1 MKKVLMCKS
10 EKIKINNVKEYVK
23 RICVNLVMLILG
35 ITLVSCGSKNIVSNV
50 PETTTQ
56 ETTTIA
62 ETTEVKTTE
71 EKKLGGGGPQGM
83 RGGMGAGANF
93 LDDTAKANLEKVSNE
108 VKDKY
113 KEFTYTDDE
122 TGLSID
128 YGLFIPESYGR
139 SNKIYPLIMFVG
151 DATTTGNTI
160 TQILEN
166 CIGSVIWAT
175 AEEQKKH
182 ECFVL
187 VPTFNEKLI
196 DDSNGNST
204 ISNYMDVIVRMIE
217 KIKNDY
223 DIHKDKIYSTG
234 QSMGCMTSLYL
245 TANNP
250 DLFAATLLVD
260 GQWDINEIQGIKD
273 RKFIYF
279 AAEGDKK
286 AFDGQT
292 NVKNYLKENNV
303 DYAEVYDVDAKDSAE
318 NLNRIADELFSKG
331 LDKNFITWKLNSTYA
346 NGESN
351 GSMAGEHMTSFYY
364 GYNIER
370 VRDWLFEQ
378 SKTITKLK
386 EEKAANNT
394 SNTNNVNDMNSANDI
409 NKANEANIV
418 NNVNSMNDINK
429 TNDNLKLLIN
439 DVEVSV
445 EWEDNDSV
453 KAIKE
458 MAKNGGLIINTHQYG
473 GFEQVGE
480 IGQSIVSNDVQM
492 TTKPGDIVLYADSNI
507 VVFYGSNSWSYTKLG
522 KIKDKNLSELKQLLD
537 KNNVVIKISR

>member
-1 MKKVLMCKS
+1 MSKVIKVVLMMILVS
-10 EKIKINNVKEYVK
+10 LVS
-23 RICVNLVMLILG
+23 ICG
-35 ITLVSCGSKNIVSNV
+35 VSCGNNNTADSVAM
-50 PETTTQ
+50 T
-56 ETTTIA
+56 
-62 ETTEVKTTE
+62 TTE
-71 EKKLGGGGPQGM
+71 EHLAAEEEATKERKTGGGPQGM

-93 LDDTAKANLEKVSNE
+93 LDETAKANLSKVSNE

-122 TGLSID
+122 TGLNIN
-128 YGLFIPESYGR
+128 YGLFIPESYGK
-139 SNKIYPLIMFVG
+139 SNKVYPLIMFIG

-187 VPTFNEKLI
+187 VPTFNEALI
-196 DDSNGNST
+196 DDSNGNAT
-204 ISNYMDVIVRMIE
+204 ISKYMDVIVRMIDR
-217 KIKNDY
+217 IKNDY
-223 DIHKDKIYSTG
+223 DIHKDKIYATG

-250 DLFAATLLVD
+250 ELFAATLLVD
-260 GQWDINEIQGIKD
+260 GQWDISQIQGIKD
-273 RKFIYF
+273 RKFVYF

-286 AFDGQT
+286 AYEGQN

-303 DYAEVYDVDAKDSAE
+303 EFAEVYDVDAKADEES
-318 NLNRIADELFSKG
+318 LNKIADELFSKG

-346 NGESN
+346 NGETN
-351 GSMAGEHMTSFYY
+351 GSPAGEHMTSFYY

-378 SKTITKLK
+378 SNTNNKLK
-386 EEKAANNT
+386 EEKMVNNASDT
-394 SNTNNVNDMNSANDI
+394 KTINDVNDI
-409 NKANEANIV
+409 NEN
-418 NNVNSMNDINK
+418 
-429 TNDNLKLLIN
+429 NDNLKLFIDN
-439 DVEVSV
+439 IEVKV

-453 KAIKE
+453 KEIKE
-458 MAKNGGLIINTHQYG
+458 IAKDEGLIINTHQYG

-480 IGQSIVSNDVQM
+480 IGQSIVSNNVQM
-492 TTKPGDIVLYADSNI
+492 TTEPGDIVLYNGNNI
-507 VVFYGSNSWSYTKLG
+507 VVFFGNNSWSYTKLG
-522 KIKDKNLSELKQLLD
+522 KIKNKSLSELKELLD
-537 KNNVVIKISR
+537 KNNVVINIRK

>member
-1 MKKVLMCKS
+1 MKKALIGKS
-10 EKIKINNVKEYVK
+10 ERINTNKVKKYVK
-23 RICVNLVMLILG
+23 RISTSLVALTMSMALI
-35 ITLVSCGSKNIVSNV
+35 SCGNSNAV
-50 PETTTQ
+50 NSVAEATVAETTTLV
-56 ETTTIA
+56 ETNKT
-62 ETTEVKTTE
+62 ETSE
-71 EKKLGGGGPQGM
+71 EKKLGNGGPQG
-83 RGGMGAGANF
+83 RGGMGSGASF
-93 LDDTAKANLEKVSNE
+93 LDEAAKANLEKVSNE

-139 SNKIYPLIMFVG
+139 SNKVYPLIMFVG

-217 KIKNDY
+217 KITNDY

-260 GQWDINEIQGIKD
+260 GQWEISQIQGIKD

-286 AFDGQT
+286 ALEGQT
-292 NVKNYLKENNV
+292 NVKEYLKENNV
-303 DYAEVYDVDAKDSAE
+303 EYAEVYDVDAKDSAE
-318 NLNRIADELFSKG
+318 NLNKIADELFSKG

-378 SKTITKLK
+378 SKVDNKLR
-386 EEKAANNT
+386 EEKTVNGT
-394 SNTNNVNDMNSANDI
+394 SDTNNINNANKINNVDEIKTVNDMNKKD
-409 NKANEANIV
+409 
-418 NNVNSMNDINK
+418 D
-429 TNDNLKLLIN
+429 DLKLLID
-439 DVEVSV
+439 DVEVNV

-453 KAIKE
+453 NAIKE
-458 MAKNGGLIINTHQYG
+458 LAKNGGLTINTHQYG

-480 IGQSIVSNDVQM
+480 IGQSIVSSNVQM
-492 TTKPGDIVLYADSNI
+492 TTEPGDIVLYADSNI
-507 VVFYGSNSWSYTKLG
+507 VIFYGSNSWSYTKLG

-537 KNNVVIKISR
+537 KNNVVIKISEK

>member
-1 MKKVLMCKS
+1 MKKVLISKS
-10 EKIKINNVKEYVK
+10 ERINTNKVKKYLK
-23 RICVNLVMLILG
+23 RIAASIVLLAMCMPLL
-35 ITLVSCGSKNIVSNV
+35 SCGNSNV
-50 PETTTQ
+50 VKNVAETTVT
-56 ETTTIA
+56 ETTTIVEINKT
-62 ETTEVKTTE
+62 ETSE
-71 EKKLGGGGPQGM
+71 EKKLGGGPQG

-122 TGLSID
+122 TGLSIN

-139 SNKIYPLIMFVG
+139 SNKIYPLIMFIG

-260 GQWDINEIQGIKD
+260 GQWDISQIQGIKD

-286 AFDGQT
+286 ALEGQT

-303 DYAEVYDVDAKDSAE
+303 EYAEVYDVDAKDSAE
-318 NLNRIADELFSKG
+318 SLNKIADELFSKG

-378 SKTITKLK
+378 SKHRTNSK
-386 EEKAANNT
+386 EEKVVNNT
-394 SNTNNVNDMNSANDI
+394 SNTNDVNDMNSANDI

-418 NNVNSMNDINK
+418 DNVNSMNDINK
-429 TNDNLKLLIN
+429 TNDNLKLLID

-453 KAIKE
+453 NAIKE
-458 MAKNGGLIINTHQYG
+458 LAKNGVLTINTHQYG

-492 TTKPGDIVLYADSNI
+492 TTEPGDIVLYADSNI

-522 KIKDKNLSELKQLLD
+522 KIKDKSSSELKQLLD
-537 KNNVVIKISR
+537 KNNVVIKISN

>member
-1 MKKVLMCKS
+1 MKKVLISKS
-10 EKIKINNVKEYVK
+10 EKSSTNKFQKYVK
-23 RICVNLVMLILG
+23 RISAS
-35 ITLVSCGSKNIVSNV
+35 LVSLAMCMVLLSCGNSNV
-50 PETTTQ
+50 VNNV
-56 ETTTIA
+56 A
-62 ETTEVKTTE
+62 ETTVTETTNLVETNKTETSE
-71 EKKLGGGGPQGM
+71 EKKLGNGGPQG
-83 RGGMGAGANF
+83 RGGMGSGASF
-93 LDDTAKANLEKVSNE
+93 LDEAAKANLEKVSNE

-122 TGLSID
+122 TGLSVD

-139 SNKIYPLIMFVG
+139 SNKVYPLIMFVG

-217 KIKNDY
+217 KITNDY
-223 DIHKDKIYSTG
+223 DINKDKIYSTG

-260 GQWDINEIQGIKD
+260 GQWEISQIQGIKD

-286 AFDGQT
+286 ALEGQT

-303 DYAEVYDVDAKDSAE
+303 EYAEVYDVDAKDSAE
-318 NLNRIADELFSKG
+318 NLNKIADELFSKG

-378 SKTITKLK
+378 SKTGDKWR
-386 EEKAANNT
+386 EEKTVNGTSDTNIINNANDINT
-394 SNTNNVNDMNSANDI
+394 VDEINIVNDMNKND
-409 NKANEANIV
+409 
-418 NNVNSMNDINK
+418 D
-429 TNDNLKLLIN
+429 DLKLLID
-439 DVEVSV
+439 DVEVNV

-458 MAKNGGLIINTHQYG
+458 LAKNDGLTINTHQYG

-480 IGQSIVSNDVQM
+480 IGQSIVSNNVQM
-492 TTKPGDIVLYADSNI
+492 ITEPGDIVLYNGNNI
-507 VVFYGSNSWSYTKLG
+507 VVFFGNNSWSYTKLG
-522 KIKDKNLSELKQLLD
+522 RIVGITDEGLKNLLSKS
-537 KNNVVIKISR
+537 NVVLKIN

>member
-1 MKKVLMCKS
+1 MKKVLISKS
-10 EKIKINNVKEYVK
+10 EKSSTIKFQKYVK
-23 RICVNLVMLILG
+23 RISVS
-35 ITLVSCGSKNIVSNV
+35 LVSLAMCMALLSCGNSNAV
-50 PETTTQ
+50 NNVAETSVTETTAIVEINKT
-56 ETTTIA
+56 ETS
-62 ETTEVKTTE
+62 E
-71 EKKLGGGGPQGM
+71 EKKLGNGGLQG
-83 RGGMGAGANF
+83 RGGMGSGASF
-93 LDDTAKANLEKVSNE
+93 LDETAKANLEKVSNE

-128 YGLFIPESYGR
+128 YGLFIPESYGK
-139 SNKIYPLIMFVG
+139 SNKVYPLIMFVG
-151 DATTTGNTI
+151 DATTTENTI

-182 ECFVL
+182 ECLVL

-204 ISNYMDVIVRMIE
+204 ISNYMDAIVRMIE
-217 KIKNDY
+217 KITNDY
-223 DIHKDKIYSTG
+223 DIHKDKIYATG

-286 AFDGQT
+286 ALEGQT

-303 DYAEVYDVDAKDSAE
+303 EYAEVYDVDAKDSAE
-318 NLNRIADELFSKG
+318 NLNKIADELFSKG
-331 LDKNFITWKLNSTYA
+331 LDKNFITWKLNSTYT

-378 SKTITKLK
+378 SKHKTNSK
-386 EEKAANNT
+386 EEKVLNNT
-394 SNTNNVNDMNSANDI
+394 SNTNNVNDMNSADEI
-409 NKANEANIV
+409 NKANIV

-429 TNDNLKLLIN
+429 TNGNLKLLID
-439 DVEVSV
+439 DVEVNV

-458 MAKNGGLIINTHQYG
+458 LAKNGGLTINTHQYG

-480 IGQSIVSNDVQM
+480 IGQSIVSNNVQM
-492 TTKPGDIVLYADSNI
+492 TTVPGDIVLYADSNI

-522 KIKDKNLSELKQLLD
+522 KIVGKTDEELKNLLSKS
-537 KNNVVIKISR
+537 NVVIKIN

>member
-1 MKKVLMCKS
+1 MKTVLISKS
-10 EKIKINNVKEYVK
+10 EMINTNKVKKNVK
-23 RICVNLVMLILG
+23 RISVS
-35 ITLVSCGSKNIVSNV
+35 LVSLAMCMALLSCGNSNAV
-50 PETTTQ
+50 NSVDETTVAETTTLV
-56 ETTTIA
+56 ETNKT
-62 ETTEVKTTE
+62 ETSG
-71 EKKLGGGGPQGM
+71 EKKLGNGGPQG
-83 RGGMGAGANF
+83 RGGMGAGASF
-93 LDDTAKANLEKVSNE
+93 LDDTAKANLEKASNE

-139 SNKIYPLIMFVG
+139 SNKVYPLIMFVG

-217 KIKNDY
+217 KITNDY

-260 GQWDINEIQGIKD
+260 GQWEISQIQGIKD

-286 AFDGQT
+286 ALEGQT

-303 DYAEVYDVDAKDSAE
+303 EYAEVYDVDAKDSAE
-318 NLNRIADELFSKG
+318 NLNKIADELFSKG
-331 LDKNFITWKLNSTYA
+331 LDKNFITWKLNSTYV

-378 SKTITKLK
+378 SKTRTKLK
-386 EEKAANNT
+386 EEKATNNT
-394 SNTNNVNDMNSANDI
+394 SNTNNVNDMNSANEI
-409 NKANEANIV
+409 NKANEVNIV
-418 NNVNSMNDINK
+418 NNVNNMDDINK
-429 TNDNLKLLIN
+429 TNDNLKLLID
-439 DVEVSV
+439 DVEVNV

-453 KAIKE
+453 NAIKE
-458 MAKNGGLIINTHQYG
+458 LAKNGGLTIDTHQYG

-480 IGQSIVSNDVQM
+480 IGQSIVSNNVQM

-522 KIKDKNLSELKQLLD
+522 RIVGKTDDELKNLLSKS
-537 KNNVVIKISR
+537 NVVLKIN

>member
-1 MKKVLMCKS
+1 MKKVLISKS
-10 EKIKINNVKEYVK
+10 ERINTNKVKKYVK
-23 RICVNLVMLILG
+23 RIAASIVSLSMCMLL
-35 ITLVSCGSKNIVSNV
+35 LSCGNSNAVKNVV
-50 PETTTQ
+50 ETTVT
-56 ETTTIA
+56 ETTTIV
-62 ETTEVKTTE
+62 ETNKTETSE
-71 EKKLGGGGPQGM
+71 EKKLGNGGPQGM

-113 KEFTYTDDE
+113 KEFTYIDDE

-196 DDSNGNST
+196 DDSNGNSS

-260 GQWDINEIQGIKD
+260 GQWDISQIQGIKD

-286 AFDGQT
+286 AYEGQT

-318 NLNRIADELFSKG
+318 NLNKIADELFSKG

-378 SKTITKLK
+378 SKPRTNSK
-386 EEKAANNT
+386 EEKMVNSM

-418 NNVNSMNDINK
+418 NNENSMNEKNK
-429 TNDNLKLLIN
+429 TNDNLKLLID
-439 DVEVSV
+439 DVEVNV

-458 MAKNGGLIINTHQYG
+458 LAKNGGLTINTHQYG

-480 IGQSIVSNDVQM
+480 IGQSIVSNNVQM
-492 TTKPGDIVLYADSNI
+492 TTEPGDIVLYADSNI

-537 KNNVVIKISR
+537 KNNVVIKINE

>member
-1 MKKVLMCKS
+1 MKKFLISKS
-10 EKIKINNVKEYVK
+10 EKISTNIFRKYVK
-23 RICVNLVMLILG
+23 RICASLVTLILS
-35 ITLVSCGSKNIVSNV
+35 IALVSCGSKNMVSSA
-50 PETTTQ
+50 PETATQ

-62 ETTEVKTTE
+62 ETIETDTTK
-71 EKKLGGGGPQGM
+71 EKKLGGGPQGT
-83 RGGMGAGANF
+83 RGGMGAGASF
-93 LDDTAKANLEKVSNE
+93 LDETAKANLEKVSNE

-128 YGLFIPESYGR
+128 YGLFIPESYGK
-139 SNKIYPLIMFVG
+139 SNKVYPLIMFIG

-286 AFDGQT
+286 AYEGQT

-318 NLNRIADELFSKG
+318 NLNKIADELFSKG

-378 SKTITKLK
+378 SKT
-386 EEKAANNT
+386 NN
-394 SNTNNVNDMNSANDI
+394 
-409 NKANEANIV
+409 K
-418 NNVNSMNDINK
+418 
-429 TNDNLKLLIN
+429 
-439 DVEVSV
+439 
-445 EWEDNDSV
+445 
-453 KAIKE
+453 
-458 MAKNGGLIINTHQYG
+458 
-473 GFEQVGE
+473 
-480 IGQSIVSNDVQM
+480 
-492 TTKPGDIVLYADSNI
+492 
-507 VVFYGSNSWSYTKLG
+507 
-522 KIKDKNLSELKQLLD
+522 
-537 KNNVVIKISR
+537 

>member
-1 MKKVLMCKS
+1 MKKVSMCKS
-10 EKIKINNVKEYVK
+10 EKIKNNNVEEYVK
-23 RICVNLVMLILG
+23 RICVNLVMLILS
-35 ITLVSCGSKNIVSNV
+35 ITLVSCGSKNEVSNV
-50 PETTTQ
+50 AETTMQ
-56 ETTTIA
+56 ESATVL
-62 ETTEVKTTE
+62 ETTEVKTIE
-71 EKKLGGGGPQGM
+71 EKKLGAGGPQGM

-93 LDDTAKANLEKVSNE
+93 LDDTAKANFEKVSNE

-122 TGLSID
+122 TGLSIN

-139 SNKIYPLIMFVG
+139 SNKIYPLIMFIG

-204 ISNYMDVIVRMIE
+204 ISKYMDVIVRMIE

-223 DIHKDKIYSTG
+223 DIHKDKIYATG

-286 AFDGQT
+286 AYEGQT

-318 NLNRIADELFSKG
+318 NLNIIADELFSKG

-346 NGESN
+346 NCESN

-378 SKTITKLK
+378 SKHRTNSK

-394 SNTNNVNDMNSANDI
+394 SNTNNVNDMNSANEI
-409 NKANEANIV
+409 NKTNEANIV
-418 NNVNSMNDINK
+418 NNVNSMYEKNK
-429 TNDNLKLLIN
+429 TNDILKLLID

-453 KAIKE
+453 NAIKE
-458 MAKNGGLIINTHQYG
+458 LAKNGGLTINTHQYG

-480 IGQSIVSNDVQM
+480 IGQSIVSNNVQM
-492 TTKPGDIVLYADSNI
+492 TTEPGDIVLYADSNI
-507 VVFYGSNSWSYTKLG
+507 VIFYGSNSWSYTKLG
-522 KIKDKNLSELKQLLD
+522 KIKDKDLSELKQLLD
-537 KNNVVIKISR
+537 KNNVVIKIN

>member
-1 MKKVLMCKS
+1 MKKFLISKS
-10 EKIKINNVKEYVK
+10 EKISTNIFRKYVK
-23 RICVNLVMLILG
+23 RICASLVTLILS
-35 ITLVSCGSKNIVSNV
+35 IALVSCGSKNMVSSA
-50 PETTTQ
+50 PETATQ

-62 ETTEVKTTE
+62 ETIETDTTK
-71 EKKLGGGGPQGM
+71 EKKLGGGPQGT
-83 RGGMGAGANF
+83 RGGMGAGASF
-93 LDDTAKANLEKVSNE
+93 LDETAKANLEKVSNE

-128 YGLFIPESYGR
+128 YGLFIPESYGK
-139 SNKIYPLIMFVG
+139 SNKVYPLIMFIG

-286 AFDGQT
+286 AYEGQT
-292 NVKNYLKENNV
+292 NVKNYLTENGV
-303 DYAEVYDVDAKDSAE
+303 EFAEVSDVDAK
-318 NLNRIADELFSKG
+318 
-331 LDKNFITWKLNSTYA
+331 LDKGT
-346 NGESN
+346 
-351 GSMAGEHMTSFYY
+351 
-364 GYNIER
+364 
-370 VRDWLFEQ
+370 
-378 SKTITKLK
+378 
-386 EEKAANNT
+386 
-394 SNTNNVNDMNSANDI
+394 
-409 NKANEANIV
+409 
-418 NNVNSMNDINK
+418 
-429 TNDNLKLLIN
+429 
-439 DVEVSV
+439 
-445 EWEDNDSV
+445 
-453 KAIKE
+453 
-458 MAKNGGLIINTHQYG
+458 
-473 GFEQVGE
+473 
-480 IGQSIVSNDVQM
+480 
-492 TTKPGDIVLYADSNI
+492 
-507 VVFYGSNSWSYTKLG
+507 
-522 KIKDKNLSELKQLLD
+522 
-537 KNNVVIKISR
+537 

>member
-1 MKKVLMCKS
+1 MKNVLIKKS
-10 EKIKINNVKEYVK
+10 ERINASKCQQYVK
-23 RICVNLVMLILG
+23 RIFVSVVLVAIG
-35 ITLVSCGSKNIVSNV
+35 LVLFSCGNKNEINSKTENIVA
-50 PETTTQ
+50 ETTT
-56 ETTTIA
+56 TA
-62 ETTEVKTTE
+62 ETTNALASE
-71 EKKLGGGGPQGM
+71 EKRLGNGGPQGT
-83 RGGMGAGANF
+83 RGGMGSGASF
-93 LDDTAKANLEKVSNE
+93 LDDTAKANLEKVANE

-128 YGLFIPESYGR
+128 YGIFIPESYGR
-139 SNKIYPLIMFVG
+139 SNKAYPLIMFVG

-204 ISNYMDVIVRMIE
+204 ISEYMDVIVRMIE
-217 KIKNDY
+217 KITNDY

-260 GQWDINEIQGIKD
+260 GQWDISQIQGIKD

-286 AFDGQT
+286 ALEGQT

-303 DYAEVYDVDAKDSAE
+303 EYAEVYEVDAKDTAE
-318 NLNRIADELFSKG
+318 NLNKIADELFSKG

-346 NGESN
+346 NGEPN

-378 SKTITKLK
+378 SKTSEKRK
-386 EEKAANNT
+386 EEKTVNGT
-394 SNTNNVNDMNSANDI
+394 SDTNNINNANEINSVDEINKVNGMNSANDL
-409 NKANEANIV
+409 N
-418 NNVNSMNDINK
+418 
-429 TNDNLKLLIN
+429 NDNLKLLID
-439 DVEVSV
+439 DVEVNV

-458 MAKNGGLIINTHQYG
+458 IVKNGSLTITTHQYG

-480 IGQSIVSNDVQM
+480 IGQSIVSNNVQM
-492 TTKPGDIVLYADSNI
+492 TTEPGDIVLYNDNNI
-507 VVFYGSNSWSYTKLG
+507 VIFFGNNSWSYTKLG
-522 KIKDKNLSELKQLLD
+522 KIKNKDLSELKELLD
-537 KNNVVIKISR
+537 KNNVIIKIS

>member
-1 MKKVLMCKS
+1 MKRVLMSKN
-10 EKIKINNVKEYVK
+10 EKISTNIFRKYVK
-23 RICVNLVMLILG
+23 RISVS
-35 ITLVSCGSKNIVSNV
+35 LVSLAMCMALLSCGNSTAVNSV
-50 PETTTQ
+50 
-56 ETTTIA
+56 A
-62 ETTEVKTTE
+62 ETTVAEATTLVETNKNETSE
-71 EKKLGGGGPQGM
+71 EKKLGNGGPQG
-83 RGGMGAGANF
+83 RGGMGSGDSF
-93 LDDTAKANLEKVSNE
+93 LDETAKANLEKVSNE

-128 YGLFIPESYGR
+128 YGLFIPESYGK
-139 SNKIYPLIMFVG
+139 SNKVYPLIMFVG

-166 CIGSVIWAT
+166 CIGSVIWAA

-187 VPTFNEKLI
+187 VPTFGEKLI

-217 KIKNDY
+217 KIKSDY
-223 DIHKDKIYSTG
+223 DINKDKIYSTG

-260 GQWDINEIQGIKD
+260 GQWEISQIQGIKD
-273 RKFIYF
+273 RKFVYF

-286 AFDGQT
+286 ALEGQT

-303 DYAEVYDVDAKDSAE
+303 EYAEVYDVDAKDSAE
-318 NLNRIADELFSKG
+318 SLNKIADELFSKG
-331 LDKNFITWKLNSTYA
+331 LDKNFITWKLNSTYE

-378 SKTITKLK
+378 SI
-386 EEKAANNT
+386 T
-394 SNTNNVNDMNSANDI
+394 SN
-409 NKANEANIV
+409 K
-418 NNVNSMNDINK
+418 
-429 TNDNLKLLIN
+429 
-439 DVEVSV
+439 
-445 EWEDNDSV
+445 
-453 KAIKE
+453 
-458 MAKNGGLIINTHQYG
+458 
-473 GFEQVGE
+473 
-480 IGQSIVSNDVQM
+480 
-492 TTKPGDIVLYADSNI
+492 
-507 VVFYGSNSWSYTKLG
+507 
-522 KIKDKNLSELKQLLD
+522 
-537 KNNVVIKISR
+537 

>member
-1 MKKVLMCKS
+1 MKKVLISKS
-10 EKIKINNVKEYVK
+10 ERFDINKVKKYIK
-23 RICVNLVMLILG
+23 RIAASIVSLAMCMALL
-35 ITLVSCGSKNIVSNV
+35 SCGS
-50 PETTTQ
+50 
-56 ETTTIA
+56 
-62 ETTEVKTTE
+62 
-71 EKKLGGGGPQGM
+71 PQGM
-83 RGGMGAGANF
+83 RSGMGAGANF

-122 TGLSID
+122 TGLSIN

-139 SNKIYPLIMFVG
+139 SNKIYPLIMFIG

-260 GQWDINEIQGIKD
+260 GQWDISQIQGIKD

-286 AFDGQT
+286 AYEGQT
-292 NVKNYLKENNV
+292 NVKNYLKENYV

-318 NLNRIADELFSKG
+318 NLNKIADELFSKG

-378 SKTITKLK
+378 SKHRTNSK
-386 EEKAANNT
+386 EEKVVNT
-394 SNTNNVNDMNSANDI
+394 R
-409 NKANEANIV
+409 
-418 NNVNSMNDINK
+418 
-429 TNDNLKLLIN
+429 DNLKLLID
-439 DVEVSV
+439 DVKVNV

-453 KAIKE
+453 NAIKE
-458 MAKNGGLIINTHQYG
+458 LAKNGGLTINTHQYG

-480 IGQSIVSNDVQM
+480 IGQSIVSNNVKM
-492 TTKPGDIVLYADSNI
+492 TTEPGDIVLYADSNI

-522 KIKDKNLSELKQLLD
+522 KIKDKNLNELKQLLD
-537 KNNVVIKISR
+537 KNNVVIIISE

>member
-1 MKKVLMCKS
+1 MKNNLFCISLIAIITIFALTSCKN
-10 EKIKINNVKEYVK
+10 NNV
-23 RICVNLVMLILG
+23 N
-35 ITLVSCGSKNIVSNV
+35 NN
-50 PETTTQ
+50 
-56 ETTTIA
+56 TIESTEA
-62 ETTEVKTTE
+62 ENKVEVESTE
-71 EKKLGGGGPQGM
+71 ERKLGGGGPQGT
-83 RGGMGAGANF
+83 RGGMGSGASF
-93 LDDTAKANLEKVSNE
+93 LDDAAKANLEKVSNE

-113 KEFTYTDDE
+113 KEFVYTDDE

-128 YGLFIPESYGR
+128 YGLFIPESYGK
-139 SNKIYPLIMFVG
+139 SNQLYPLIMFVG
-151 DATTTGNTI
+151 DATTTANTI

-204 ISNYMDVIVRMIE
+204 VSNYMDVIVRMIR
-217 KIKNDY
+217 KIENDY

-260 GQWDINEIQGIKD
+260 GQWDISQIQGIKD

-286 AFDGQT
+286 AYEGQT

-303 DYAEVYDVDAKDSAE
+303 EYAEVYDVDAKDTAE
-318 NLNRIADELFSKG
+318 NLNKIADELFGKG
-331 LDKNFITWKLNSTYA
+331 LDKNFITWKLNSTYE

-378 SKTITKLK
+378 SKTDDKLW
-386 EEKAANNT
+386 EEKTVNNT
-394 SNTNNVNDMNSANDI
+394 SDTNIKNNANDINTVDEINIVNDMNKND
-409 NKANEANIV
+409 
-418 NNVNSMNDINK
+418 
-429 TNDNLKLLIN
+429 DNLKLLI
-439 DVEVSV
+439 DDIEVAV

-458 MAKNGGLIINTHQYG
+458 IAKNNGLTINTHQYG
-473 GFEQVGE
+473 NFEQVGE
-480 IGQSIVSNDVQM
+480 IGQSIVSNNVQM
-492 TTKPGDIVLYADSNI
+492 TTVPGDIVLYNGNNI
-507 VVFYGSNSWSYTKLG
+507 VVFYGSNNWSYTKLG
-522 KIKDKNLSELKQLLD
+522 KIVGKTDEELKNILG
-537 KNNVVIKISR
+537 KNNVELKIN

>member
-1 MKKVLMCKS
+1 MGISIIRNNLSEGYSKVKKFTEIILSSILSTIMIISLTACGN
-10 EKIKINNVKEYVK
+10 NNVE
-23 RICVNLVMLILG
+23 RS
-35 ITLVSCGSKNIVSNV
+35 VSENTVLESATIE
-50 PETTTQ
+50 ETTVV
-56 ETTTIA
+56 ETS
-62 ETTEVKTTE
+62 E
-71 EKKLGGGGPQGM
+71 EKKLGSGGPQGM
-83 RGGMGAGANF
+83 RGGMGSGASF
-93 LDDTAKANLEKVSNE
+93 LDETAKANLDKVSNE

-113 KEFTYTDDE
+113 KEFEYNDE
-122 TGLSID
+122 LTGLSVN
-128 YGLFIPESYGR
+128 YGLFIPDSYGTLE
-139 SNKIYPLIMFVG
+139 KDYPLIMFVG

-175 AEEQKKH
+175 EEEQKKH

-187 VPTFNEKLI
+187 VPTFDETLI
-196 DDSNGNST
+196 DDSNGNTS
-204 ISNYMDVIVRMIE
+204 ISKYMGVIVRMIE
-217 KIKNDY
+217 KIENDY
-223 DIHKDKIYSTG
+223 YIDEDKVYSTG

-260 GQWDINEIQGIKD
+260 GQWEISQIQGIKD

-279 AAEGDKK
+279 AAEGDQK
-286 AFDGQT
+286 AYQGQK

-303 DYAEVYDVDAKDSAE
+303 DYAEVYDVDAKDNDE
-318 NLNRIADELFSKG
+318 NLNKIAEELFSKG
-331 LDKNFITWKLNSTYA
+331 LDKNFITWKLNSTYV

-378 SKTITKLK
+378 SKSDNNWR
-386 EEKAANNT
+386 EEKTVNGTSDTNNIN
-394 SNTNNVNDMNSANDI
+394 NTNNINTVDEINIVNDMNKND
-409 NKANEANIV
+409 
-418 NNVNSMNDINK
+418 
-429 TNDNLKLLIN
+429 DNLKLLID
-439 DVEVSV
+439 DVEVNV

-458 MAKNGGLIINTHQYG
+458 LAKNGGLTITAHQYG

-480 IGQSIVSNDVQM
+480 IGQNIVSNNVQM

-522 KIKDKNLSELKQLLD
+522 EIKDKSSSELKQLLD
-537 KNNVVIKISR
+537 KSNVTLTLKK

>member
-1 MKKVLMCKS
+1 MKRVLMSKS
-10 EKIKINNVKEYVK
+10 EKIKTNNVKEYVK
-23 RICVNLVMLILG
+23 RICASLVTLILS
-35 ITLVSCGSKNIVSNV
+35 IALVSCGSKNPVSSA
-50 PETTTQ
+50 PETITQ

-62 ETTEVKTTE
+62 ETIETDTTK
-71 EKKLGGGGPQGM
+71 EKKLGGGPQGM
-83 RGGMGAGANF
+83 RGGMGAGASF
-93 LDDTAKANLEKVSNE
+93 LDETAKANLEKVSNE

-128 YGLFIPESYGR
+128 YGLFMPESYGK
-139 SNKIYPLIMFVG
+139 SNKVYPLIMFVG

-286 AFDGQT
+286 AYEGQT

-303 DYAEVYDVDAKDSAE
+303 DYAEVYDVDAKDNAE
-318 NLNRIADELFSKG
+318 NLNKIADELFSKG
-331 LDKNFITWKLNSTYA
+331 LDKNFITWKLNSTYV

-370 VRDWLFEQ
+370 VRDWLFDQ
-378 SKTITKLK
+378 SKTRLNSK
-386 EEKAANNT
+386 EEKMVNNT
-394 SNTNNVNDMNSANDI
+394 S
-409 NKANEANIV
+409 
-418 NNVNSMNDINK
+418 
-429 TNDNLKLLIN
+429 DNLKLFID
-439 DVEVSV
+439 DVEVAV

-458 MAKNGGLIINTHQYG
+458 LAKNGGLTITTHQYG

-480 IGQSIVSNDVQM
+480 IGQSIVSNNVQM
-492 TTKPGDIVLYADSNI
+492 TTKPGDIVLYADSNV
-507 VVFYGSNSWSYTKLG
+507 VVFYGNNSWSYTKLG
-522 KIKDKNLSELKQLLD
+522 KIVGKTDEELKTLLN
-537 KNNVVIKISR
+537 KSNVALKFN

>member
-1 MKKVLMCKS
+1 MKKVLIKKS
-10 EKIKINNVKEYVK
+10 KRINASKVQQYVK
-23 RICVNLVMLILG
+23 RIFVGVVLVAIG
-35 ITLVSCGSKNIVSNV
+35 LVLFSCGNKNEINSEAENIVA
-50 PETTTQ
+50 ETTTVT
-56 ETTTIA
+56 ETTNA
-62 ETTEVKTTE
+62 LVSE
-71 EKKLGGGGPQGM
+71 EKRLGNGGPQGT
-83 RGGMGAGANF
+83 RGGMGSGASF

-113 KEFTYTDDE
+113 KKFTYTDEE

-139 SNKIYPLIMFVG
+139 SNKVYTLIMFVG

-378 SKTITKLK
+378 SKT
-386 EEKAANNT
+386 
-394 SNTNNVNDMNSANDI
+394 S
-409 NKANEANIV
+409 
-418 NNVNSMNDINK
+418 
-429 TNDNLKLLIN
+429 
-439 DVEVSV
+439 
-445 EWEDNDSV
+445 
-453 KAIKE
+453 
-458 MAKNGGLIINTHQYG
+458 
-473 GFEQVGE
+473 
-480 IGQSIVSNDVQM
+480 
-492 TTKPGDIVLYADSNI
+492 
-507 VVFYGSNSWSYTKLG
+507 
-522 KIKDKNLSELKQLLD
+522 DK
-537 KNNVVIKISR
+537 

>member
-1 MKKVLMCKS
+1 MKKVLISKS
-10 EKIKINNVKEYVK
+10 ERINTNKVKKYVK
-23 RICVNLVMLILG
+23 RIAAS
-35 ITLVSCGSKNIVSNV
+35 LVSLAMCMVLLSCGNSSAVNNVAETIV
-50 PETTTQ
+50 T
-56 ETTTIA
+56 ETTTIL
-62 ETTEVKTTE
+62 ETNKTETSE
-71 EKKLGGGGPQGM
+71 EKKLSGGPQGM

-113 KEFTYTDDE
+113 KEFTYIDDE
-122 TGLSID
+122 TGLSIN
-128 YGLFIPESYGR
+128 YGLFIPESYGK
-139 SNKIYPLIMFVG
+139 SNKVYPLIMFIG

-204 ISNYMDVIVRMIE
+204 ISKYVDVIVRMIE

-223 DIHKDKIYSTG
+223 DIHKDKIYATG

-260 GQWDINEIQGIKD
+260 GQWDISQIQGIKD

-286 AFDGQT
+286 AYEGQT

-318 NLNRIADELFSKG
+318 NLNKIADELFSKG
-331 LDKNFITWKLNSTYA
+331 LDKNFITWKLNSTYD

-378 SKTITKLK
+378 IKHRTNSK
-386 EEKAANNT
+386 EEKVLNNT
-394 SNTNNVNDMNSANDI
+394 SNANNVNDMNSANEI
-409 NKANEANIV
+409 NKANEANNV
-418 NNVNSMNDINK
+418 NNENSMNEKNK
-429 TNDNLKLLIN
+429 TNDNLKLLID
-439 DVEVSV
+439 DVEVNV

-453 KAIKE
+453 NAIKGL
-458 MAKNGGLIINTHQYG
+458 AKNGGLTINTHQYG

-480 IGQSIVSNDVQM
+480 IGQSIVSNNVQM
-492 TTKPGDIVLYADSNI
+492 TTEPGDIVLYADSNI

-522 KIKDKNLSELKQLLD
+522 KIKDKSLNELKQLLD
-537 KNNVVIKISR
+537 KNNVVIKISE

>member
-1 MKKVLMCKS
+1 MKKVLISKS
-10 EKIKINNVKEYVK
+10 EKSSTIKFQKYVK
-23 RICVNLVMLILG
+23 RISVS
-35 ITLVSCGSKNIVSNV
+35 LVSLAMCMALLSCGNSNAV
-50 PETTTQ
+50 NNVAETSVTETTAIVEINKT
-56 ETTTIA
+56 ETS
-62 ETTEVKTTE
+62 E
-71 EKKLGGGGPQGM
+71 EKKLGNGGLQG
-83 RGGMGAGANF
+83 RGSMGSGASF
-93 LDDTAKANLEKVSNE
+93 LDETAKANLEKVSNE

-128 YGLFIPESYGR
+128 YGLFIPESYGK
-139 SNKIYPLIMFVG
+139 SNKVYPLIMFVG
-151 DATTTGNTI
+151 DATTTENTI

-182 ECFVL
+182 ECLVL

-204 ISNYMDVIVRMIE
+204 ISNYMDAIVRMIE
-217 KIKNDY
+217 KITNDY
-223 DIHKDKIYSTG
+223 DIHKDKIYATG

-286 AFDGQT
+286 ALEGQT

-303 DYAEVYDVDAKDSAE
+303 EYAEVYDVDAKDSAE
-318 NLNRIADELFSKG
+318 NLNKIADELFSKG
-331 LDKNFITWKLNSTYA
+331 LDKNFITWKLNSTYT

-378 SKTITKLK
+378 SKHKTNSK
-386 EEKAANNT
+386 EEKVLNNT
-394 SNTNNVNDMNSANDI
+394 SNTNNVNDMNSADEI
-409 NKANEANIV
+409 NKANIV

-429 TNDNLKLLIN
+429 TNGNLKLLID
-439 DVEVSV
+439 DVEVNV

-458 MAKNGGLIINTHQYG
+458 LAKNGGLTINTHQYG

-480 IGQSIVSNDVQM
+480 IGQSIVSNNVQM
-492 TTKPGDIVLYADSNI
+492 TTVPGDIVLYADSNI

-522 KIKDKNLSELKQLLD
+522 KIVGKTDEELKNLLSKS
-537 KNNVVIKISR
+537 NVVIKIN

>member
-1 MKKVLMCKS
+1 MKKVLMSKS
-10 EKIKINNVKEYVK
+10 KKIKTTSVKEYVK
-23 RICVNLVMLILG
+23 RSCGNLVILILS
-35 ITLVSCGSKNIVSNV
+35 ITLVSCGNNNAVNSVAETTV
-50 PETTTQ
+50 AETTTLV
-56 ETTTIA
+56 ETNKA
-62 ETTEVKTTE
+62 ETSG
-71 EKKLGGGGPQGM
+71 EKKLGNGGPQD
-83 RGGMGAGANF
+83 RGGMGAGASF
-93 LDDTAKANLEKVSNE
+93 LDETAKANLEKVSNE

-139 SNKIYPLIMFVG
+139 SNKVYPLIMFVG

-204 ISNYMDVIVRMIE
+204 ISNYMNVIVRMIE
-217 KIKNDY
+217 KITNDY

-260 GQWDINEIQGIKD
+260 GQWEISQIQGIKD
-273 RKFIYF
+273 RKFVYF

-286 AFDGQT
+286 ALEGQT
-292 NVKNYLKENNV
+292 NVKNYLIENNV
-303 DYAEVYDVDAKDSAE
+303 EYAEIYDVDAKDSAE
-318 NLNRIADELFSKG
+318 NLNKIADELFSKG

-378 SKTITKLK
+378 SKTGDKLRG
-386 EEKAANNT
+386 EKTVNSTSDTNNINNANEM
-394 SNTNNVNDMNSANDI
+394 NNVNEI
-409 NKANEANIV
+409 NIV
-418 NNVNSMNDINK
+418 NDVNKN
-429 TNDNLKLLIN
+429 NDNLKFLID
-439 DVEVSV
+439 DVEVNV

-453 KAIKE
+453 NAIKKL
-458 MAKNGGLIINTHQYG
+458 AKNGGLTITAHQYG

-480 IGQSIVSNDVQM
+480 IGQSIVSNNVQM

-522 KIKDKNLSELKQLLD
+522 RIVGKTDDELKKILS
-537 KNNVVIKISR
+537 KSNVVIKINY

>member
-1 MKKVLMCKS
+1 MKKVLMSKS
-10 EKIKINNVKEYVK
+10 ERINANEVKKYVK
-23 RICVNLVMLILG
+23 RISASLVGLILSLA
-35 ITLVSCGSKNIVSNV
+35 LVSCGSNNVAISV
-50 PETTTQ
+50 PEITVS
-56 ETTTIA
+56 EFTTIA
-62 ETTEVKTTE
+62 EATEMKTSG
-71 EKKLGGGGPQGM
+71 EKKFGGGPQGM

-93 LDDTAKANLEKVSNE
+93 LDETAKANLEKVSNE

-122 TGLSID
+122 TGLSIN

-139 SNKIYPLIMFVG
+139 SNKVYPLIMFIG

-187 VPTFNEKLI
+187 VPTFNEALI
-196 DDSNGNST
+196 DDSNGNLSM
-204 ISNYMDVIVRMIE
+204 SKYMDVIVRMIE

-223 DIHKDKIYSTG
+223 DIHRDKIYATG

-260 GQWDINEIQGIKD
+260 GQWDISQIQGIKD

-286 AFDGQT
+286 AYEGQT

-303 DYAEVYDVDAKDSAE
+303 EYAEVSDVDAKADAE
-318 NLNRIADELFSKG
+318 SLNKIADELFSKG

-351 GSMAGEHMTSFYY
+351 GSPAGEHMTSFYY

-378 SKTITKLK
+378 TMKK
-386 EEKAANNT
+386 
-394 SNTNNVNDMNSANDI
+394 
-409 NKANEANIV
+409 
-418 NNVNSMNDINK
+418 
-429 TNDNLKLLIN
+429 
-439 DVEVSV
+439 
-445 EWEDNDSV
+445 
-453 KAIKE
+453 
-458 MAKNGGLIINTHQYG
+458 
-473 GFEQVGE
+473 
-480 IGQSIVSNDVQM
+480 
-492 TTKPGDIVLYADSNI
+492 
-507 VVFYGSNSWSYTKLG
+507 
-522 KIKDKNLSELKQLLD
+522 
-537 KNNVVIKISR
+537 

>member
-1 MKKVLMCKS
+1 MKKVLMS
-10 EKIKINNVKEYVK
+10 GREKIKTNNVKEYVK
-23 RICVNLVMLILG
+23 RICASLVILILS
-35 ITLVSCGSKNIVSNV
+35 ITLVSCGSKNVVSNV
-50 PETTTQ
+50 PETATQ
-56 ETTTIA
+56 EATTIA
-62 ETTEVKTTE
+62 ETIETDTTK
-71 EKKLGGGGPQGM
+71 EKKLGGGPQGM
-83 RGGMGAGANF
+83 RGGMGAGASF
-93 LDDTAKANLEKVSNE
+93 LDETAKANLEKVSNE

-128 YGLFIPESYGR
+128 YGLFIPESYGK
-139 SNKIYPLIMFVG
+139 SNKVYPLIMFVG

-286 AFDGQT
+286 AYEGQT

-318 NLNRIADELFSKG
+318 NLNKIANELFSKG
-331 LDKNFITWKLNSTYA
+331 LDKNFITWKLNSTYD

-370 VRDWLFEQ
+370 VRDWLFDQ
-378 SKTITKLK
+378 SKTRLNSK
-386 EEKAANNT
+386 EEKMVNNT
-394 SNTNNVNDMNSANDI
+394 S
-409 NKANEANIV
+409 
-418 NNVNSMNDINK
+418 
-429 TNDNLKLLIN
+429 DNLKLFI
-439 DVEVSV
+439 DDAEVNV

-458 MAKNGGLIINTHQYG
+458 LAKNGGLTITTHQYG

-480 IGQSIVSNDVQM
+480 IGQSIVSNNVQM
-492 TTKPGDIVLYADSNI
+492 TTEPGEIVLYADSNI

-522 KIKDKNLSELKQLLD
+522 KIVGKTDEELKTLLN
-537 KNNVVIKISR
+537 KSNVVLKFIKSKA

>member
-1 MKKVLMCKS
+1 MKKVLISKS
-10 EKIKINNVKEYVK
+10 ERIKTNNVKEYVK
-23 RICVNLVMLILG
+23 RICASLVTLILS
-35 ITLVSCGSKNIVSNV
+35 TLLVSCGSKNMVSSA

-62 ETTEVKTTE
+62 EIIETDTTK
-71 EKKLGGGGPQGM
+71 EKKLGGGPQGM
-83 RGGMGAGANF
+83 RGGMGAGASF
-93 LDDTAKANLEKVSNE
+93 LDEAAKANLEKVSNE

-128 YGLFIPESYGR
+128 YGLFIPESYGK
-139 SNKIYPLIMFVG
+139 SNKVYPLIMFVG

-286 AFDGQT
+286 AYEGQT

-303 DYAEVYDVDAKDSAE
+303 EYAEVYDVDAKDSAE
-318 NLNRIADELFSKG
+318 NLNKIADELFSKG
-331 LDKNFITWKLNSTYA
+331 LDKNFITWKLNSTYD

-378 SKTITKLK
+378 SKHRTNSK
-386 EEKAANNT
+386 EEKAVNNT
-394 SNTNNVNDMNSANDI
+394 SNANNVNDMNSANEI
-409 NKANEANIV
+409 NKTNEANIV
-418 NNVNSMNDINK
+418 NNVNSMNEKNK
-429 TNDNLKLLIN
+429 TNDNLKLLID
-439 DVEVSV
+439 DVEVNV

-453 KAIKE
+453 NAIKE
-458 MAKNGGLIINTHQYG
+458 LAKNGGLTINTHQYG

-480 IGQSIVSNDVQM
+480 IGQSIVSNNVQM
-492 TTKPGDIVLYADSNI
+492 TTEPGDIVLYNSNNI
-507 VVFYGSNSWSYTKLG
+507 VVFFGNNSWSYTKLG
-522 KIKDKNLSELKQLLD
+522 KIKGKSLSELKQLLD
-537 KNNVVIKISR
+537 KNYVVIKISE